1 MNITSDD
8 NIIEQCEMPT
18 KLNNWNNTWEQI
30 LTNTVGEREK
40 SILFCIVKILG
51 VEDSSLRYI
60 DELRDFKDEHFTIMK
75 LDIINNLRN
84 NMNKIFDADF
94 HFKSKN

>member
-1 MNITSDD
+1 M
-8 NIIEQCEMPT
+8 
-18 KLNNWNNTWEQI
+18 
-30 LTNTVGEREK
+30 GEREK

-51 VEDSSLRYI
+51 VEDPSLRYI
-60 DELRDFKDEHFTIMK
+60 DELRDFNDEHFTIMK

>member
-1 MNITSDD
+1 M
-8 NIIEQCEMPT
+8 
-18 KLNNWNNTWEQI
+18 
-30 LTNTVGEREK
+30 GEREK

-51 VEDSSLRYI
+51 VEDPSLRYI